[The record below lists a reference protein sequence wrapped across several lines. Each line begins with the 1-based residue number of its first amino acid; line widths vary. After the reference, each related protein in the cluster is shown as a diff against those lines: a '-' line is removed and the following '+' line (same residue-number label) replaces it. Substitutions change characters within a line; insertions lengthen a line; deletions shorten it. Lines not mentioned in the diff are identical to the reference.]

1 MCYCSNLVD
10 CSDTVDGAIPHK
22 DPVVHAI
29 CGRNHPH
36 LTLFQVQISTG
47 SSLALAGNTFL
58 GLVNLHTAS
67 GQNGNDETIN
77 IDSALQFGSVGTSP
91 T

>member
-1 MCYCSNLVD
+1 M
-10 CSDTVDGAIPHK
+10 DGVVPHK

-36 LTLFQVQISTG
+36 LTLGPAQISTG
-47 SSLALAGNTFL
+47 SSLALAGNTSL
-58 GLVNLHTAS
+58 GLVHLHTAS
-67 GQNGNDETIN
+67 GQDGNDATIN